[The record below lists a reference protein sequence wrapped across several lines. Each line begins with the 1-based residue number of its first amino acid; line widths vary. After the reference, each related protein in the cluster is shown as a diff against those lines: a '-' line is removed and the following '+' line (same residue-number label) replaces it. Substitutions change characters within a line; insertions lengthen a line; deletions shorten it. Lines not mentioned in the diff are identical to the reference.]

1 MVRTPLAVEWALGA
15 LVSVL
20 SGTAWAA
27 TNAVELATTPAHRLT
42 DPRWKERHEQ
52 QLQRARQGGYDLVF
66 LGDSITQGWEGA
78 GKEVWAQFYGARKA
92 LNLGIGGD
100 RTEHVLWRLD
110 EGIVDGLKPKAL
122 VLMLGTNNT
131 GHRNDPPEAIAA
143 GMEAILKK
151 LRQRLPETKILLL
164 AIFPRSAQATDP
176 MRVNNDRTNERLAKF
191 ADGKTVFFLSVNDKL
206 LGADGALSK
215 EIMPDLLHPQ
225 KKGYQIWAEAMEPEL
240 TRLLGP

>member
-1 MVRTPLAVEWALGA
+1 MLRMLRGVGWGLRAI
-15 LVSVL
+15 VSVL
-20 SGTAWAA
+20 PGAVWAA
-27 TNAVELATTPAHRLT
+27 TNAVELATTPAARLT

-151 LRQRLPETKILLL
+151 LRQKLPETKILLL
-164 AIFPRSAQATDP
+164 AIFPRSAKATDP
-176 MRVNNDRTNERLAKF
+176 MRVNNDRTNERLARF

-206 LGADGALSK
+206 LGADGTLSK

-240 TRLLGP
+240 ARLLGP